1 MDVSALRIYFNDFRR
16 KYHNFAFCI
25 YHFAFFGGDGV
36 ELKWV
41 ATREG
46 RLSSFLLGELN
57 MSAGL
62 MNKLKWG
69 DSLRVGGV
77 PQRMNYPVQPGDVI
91 TVTLAEETP
100 EYPAEDG
107 ELTILYEDSAIF
119 AVDKPAGMLI
129 HPSRSKNTGTLANF
143 VTGYYQKTGQNCA
156 FHPLTRLDRDTFGI
170 VLLAKNAHVHT
181 LLQNCGARK
190 TYHALVYGGPE
201 EDWGTIDAPIARR
214 PLPSL
219 LRYVN
224 PEGKP
229 STTEWQVLQRE
240 GRLCKL
246 ALRPVTGRT
255 HQLRLHC
262 AYMGFPIL
270 GDPQYGS
277 EESQAFS
284 AELGLTHQML
294 CAKRLEFA
302 HPLTGEFMTLES
314 KMDVRKQGGVF

>member
-1 MDVSALRIYFNDFRR
+1 M
-16 KYHNFAFCI
+16 
-25 YHFAFFGGDGV
+25 

-69 DSLRVGGV
+69 DSLRVNGS
-77 PQRMNYPVQPGDVI
+77 PQRTNYPVQPGDVI
-91 TVTLAEETP
+91 TVALAEETP

-107 ELTILYEDSAIF
+107 ELTVLYEDEAIL

-129 HPSRSKNTGTLANF
+129 HPSRSKNTGTLANY
-143 VTGYYQKTGQNCA
+143 VAGYYRKTGQNSA
-156 FHPLTRLDRDTFGI
+156 FHPMTRLDRDTFGI
-170 VLLAKNAHVHT
+170 VLLAKNAHIHS
-181 LLQNCGARK
+181 LLQNGVAKK
-190 TYHALVYGGPE
+190 TYHALVCGGPTQ
-201 EDWGTIDAPIARR
+201 DSGIINAPIARR

-219 LRYVN
+219 LRYVS

-229 STTEWQVLQRE
+229 SVTEWQVLERE
-240 GRLCKL
+240 EKLCKL
-246 ALRPVTGRT
+246 SLRPITGRT

-277 EESQAFS
+277 LESQRLS

-294 CAKRLEFA
+294 CAKRLEFS
-302 HPLTGEFMTLES
+302 HPITGESMILISGFRM
-314 KMDVRKQGGVF
+314 K